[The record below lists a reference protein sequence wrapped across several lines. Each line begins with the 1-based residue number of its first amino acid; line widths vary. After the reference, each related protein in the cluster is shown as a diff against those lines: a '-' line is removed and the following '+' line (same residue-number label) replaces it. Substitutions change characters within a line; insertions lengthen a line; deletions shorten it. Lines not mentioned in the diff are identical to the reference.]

1 LSRIVVAE
9 KISPA
14 GIEIL
19 RRDGH
24 EIVDGVGRTRAELL
38 AALADA
44 DALLVRSG
52 TKVDAELLAAAP
64 KLTVVGRAGVGVD
77 NVDMAAATRRGVLVI
92 NSPTGNVVSAV
103 EHTFALLL
111 ALLRHVV
118 PAATS
123 LAAGKWERSAF
134 VGVELEG
141 KTVGIVGLGQV
152 GSRVAARAQAFGAAT
167 IGFDPFLPAEK
178 GAEMGVELV
187 SLEDLLGRSDV
198 VTLHATAT
206 DASRKMMDAAAF
218 AAMKPGAVLVNVARG
233 SLVDLDALDAAIAS
247 GRLGGAALD
256 VFDPE
261 PPDFAHSVFRRANV
275 VATPH
280 LGASTQEAQE
290 RVATQTVEAVR
301 EALAGAAYVAA
312 VNLPF
317 RRLSDPT
324 GAAAWM
330 DLAERM
336 AKFLRCIADGIVQEI
351 SVESWNLPAEVLR
364 PAALAAV
371 KGALSGSSPETV
383 NLVNAL
389 AAARDRGIGLSETSH
404 EEKGG
409 YAALLRVSATIGG
422 RRREASGTIFGRGD
436 ARLVSVDGRAVEFRP
451 RGIALYVENEDV
463 PGVVGL
469 IGTILGRAGINIGE
483 LALSRGE
490 VRGERR
496 SGAVSVMSVDS
507 APSGDA
513 VASLQNAGP
522 IRDVR
527 VVEW

>member
-1 LSRIVVAE
+1 MKRVVVAE
-9 KISPA
+9 KISST
-14 GIEIL
+14 GIDLL
-19 RRDGH
+19 RVDGH
-24 EIVDGVGRTRAELL
+24 EIVDAVGWPRAELL
-38 AALADA
+38 ASLADA

-52 TKVDAELLAAAP
+52 TKVDAELLAVAP
-64 KLTVVGRAGVGVD
+64 RLSVVGRAGVGVD

-111 ALLRHVV
+111 ALLRRVV
-118 PAATS
+118 PAAAS
-123 LAAGKWERSAF
+123 LASGKWERSRF
-134 VGVELEG
+134 VGAELEG
-141 KTVGIVGLGQV
+141 KTIGIVGLGQV
-152 GSRVAARAQAFGAAT
+152 GSRVATRAQAFGAAT
-167 IGFDPFLPAEK
+167 VGFDPFLPAEK
-178 GAEMGVELV
+178 AAEIGVVLV
-187 SLEDLLGRSDV
+187 PFDDLLARSDI

-206 DASRKMMDAAAF
+206 EASRKMMDAGAF
-218 AAMKPGAVLVNVARG
+218 ARMKRGAVLVNVARG
-233 SLVDLDALDAAIAS
+233 SLVDLDALEAALAS

-261 PPDFAHSVFRRANV
+261 PPDFSHAIFRRDDV
-275 VATPH
+275 LATPH

-290 RVATQTVEAVR
+290 RVATQTIEAVR
-301 EALAGAAYVAA
+301 EALSGATYVAA

-317 RRLSDPT
+317 RRLADAT

-330 DLAERM
+330 DLAERT
-336 AKFLRCIADGIVQEI
+336 AKFLRGISDGIVEEI
-351 SVESWNLPAEVLR
+351 AVEVWNLPAELLR

-389 AAARDRGIGLSETSH
+389 AAARDRGIAITETSH
-404 EEKGG
+404 EEKGD
-409 YAALLRVSATIGG
+409 YAALIRILMRVGG
-422 RRREASGTIFGRGD
+422 RQRSAEGTIFGRRD

-451 RGIALYVENEDV
+451 RGVAIYVENEDV

-483 LALSRGE
+483 LALARGE
-490 VRGERR
+490 GA
-496 SGAVSVMSVDS
+496 SGAMSVLSVDS
-507 APSGDA
+507 VPSGETVSA
-513 VASLQNAGP
+513 LKSAGP
-522 IRDVR
+522 IREAR